1 MKYSIGLTVNS
12 ELKRLLDAIPSGQRS
27 EVIREAIRAY
37 APQIKS
43 MKIELEKLEEEH
55 RAWSERIQEER
66 IIRQKKLRVRF
77 EILAKHEV
85 KIWLRALDNS
95 EIDLVI

>member
-12 ELKRLLDAIPSGQRS
+12 ELKRLLDAVPSGQRS
-27 EVIREAIRAY
+27 EVIRKAIRAY

-55 RAWSERIQEER
+55 RAWSKRIQEREEFV
-66 IIRQKKLRVRF
+66 KKSSDYDT
-77 EILAKHEV
+77 
-85 KIWLRALDNS
+85 KIWPNMKLNS
-95 EIDLVI
+95 GFEP